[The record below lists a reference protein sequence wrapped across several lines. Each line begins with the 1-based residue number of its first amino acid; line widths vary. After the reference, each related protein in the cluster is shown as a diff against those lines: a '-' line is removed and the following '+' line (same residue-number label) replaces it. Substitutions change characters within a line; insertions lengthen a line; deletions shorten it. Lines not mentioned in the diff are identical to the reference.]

1 MAVVK
6 AYEQNDVNLI
16 GAQNLRKHGDLSGHE
31 LELAEAKGDLD
42 LDATQAGNITTVAEP
57 GSGTANALLVRQ
69 RSKLERDVLLP
80 GGGQA
85 EPKKR
90 TASLQ
95 SIFDR

>member
-16 GAQNLRKHGDLSGHE
+16 GAQNLIKHGDLSGHE
-31 LELAEAKGDLD
+31 LALAEAKGDLD

-69 RSKLERDVLLP
+69 GLKSKSETA
-80 GGGQA
+80 GGQA